1 MRLLT
6 YALTIA
12 LGCAPLV
19 AKEEKSKTAERLDDS
34 ASLLSEIM
42 ATSDRSIPQ
51 SLLDKSPCIV
61 LVPGL
66 KKGAFV
72 FGGKYGR
79 GFVFCRGNGAGPGW
93 GPPAAVA
100 IEGGSFGLQAGFASS
115 DVVLLIMNERGA
127 KRLSTSKFTIGAE
140 ATAAAGPVGRDAT
153 AQTDALATAEI
164 LSWSRSRGL
173 FGGVSLDG
181 ATLRSDINENE
192 AMYGQRWE
200 NKDILNSGAKPP
212 AAAAKVLALLNKY
225 SPRQTHA

>member
-51 SLLDKSPCIV
+51 NLLDKSPCIV

-79 GFVFCRGNGAGPGW
+79 GFAFCRANGSGPGW

-100 IEGGSFGLQAGFASS
+100 IEGGSFGLQVGVSSS
-115 DVVLLIMNERGA
+115 DLVLLIMNERGA
-127 KRLSTSKFTIGAE
+127 KKLNSSKFTIGAE

-153 AQTDALATAEI
+153 AQTDALLTAEI
-164 LSWSRSRGL
+164 LSWSRSRGF

-181 ATLRSDINENE
+181 STLRSDVNENQ
-192 AMYGQRWE
+192 AMYGHRWE
-200 NKDILNSGAKPP
+200 NKEILNSGAKPP
-212 AAAAKVLALLNKY
+212 AGAAKVLALLNKF
-225 SPRQTHA
+225 SPRQTH